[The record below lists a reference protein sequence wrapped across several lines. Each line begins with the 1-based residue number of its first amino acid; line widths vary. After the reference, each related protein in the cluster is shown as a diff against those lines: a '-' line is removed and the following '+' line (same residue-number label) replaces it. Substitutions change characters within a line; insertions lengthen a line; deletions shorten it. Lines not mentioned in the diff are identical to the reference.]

1 MRQVELDI
9 ESWPL
14 LEPFV
19 ITGHTWTH
27 CDVMVVS
34 ITENGVTGRGE
45 ATGVY
50 YLDETAESMYQQA
63 LGIQQKLEQGISRE
77 QLQSLLPAGGARNA
91 IILEYWR
98 MKEKIEFFN
107 GEPGIIDNYPI
118 IEAKDLKLKWVDKA
132 KQDHQN
138 LVKTGADKIPGYNHI
153 FMQHLTSNVA

>member
-19 ITGHTWTH
+19 ITGHTWMH
-27 CDVMVVS
+27 CDVLVVS

-63 LGIQQKLEQGISRE
+63 LGIQQKLEQGKV
-77 QLQSLLPAGGARNA
+77 
-91 IILEYWR
+91 Y
-98 MKEKIEFFN
+98 
-107 GEPGIIDNYPI
+107 
-118 IEAKDLKLKWVDKA
+118 
-132 KQDHQN
+132 H
-138 LVKTGADKIPGYNHI
+138 
-153 FMQHLTSNVA
+153 